1 MTPDDLGRL
10 KMIKYDYILRLN
22 PLGHETK
29 ENVKILPKILL
40 ISKLQEPITL
50 EKRAG

>member
-22 PLGHETK
+22 PLGHGTNEKCENFTK
-29 ENVKILPKILL
+29 NSPY
-40 ISKLQEPITL
+40 Q
-50 EKRAG
+50 